1 MIAVLL
7 YQAAAEYLGV
17 LLKGIPA
24 ALGGTVSAVA
34 DFVGEHVVGVFGG
47 LAVLILLWAFLARG
61 RRR

>member
-7 YQAAAEYLGV
+7 YQAAAEYVGV

-24 ALGGTVSAVA
+24 ALGGTVNVVA
-34 DFVGEHVVGVFGG
+34 DFVGEHVVVVFGG